1 MSMNT
6 EIQRAAQV
14 LSEQYRANQLF
25 VLPAELV
32 PASIDEAYGIQR
44 QFQTDLSRDQGP
56 IAGYKLAYTTAI
68 MQQTNGVNEPC
79 MGIMLAN
86 NIRRSPC
93 TLAASDFVRLGIEC
107 EVAARLGDDLPPSGA
122 PFDRDKV
129 SGAVESLM
137 TAFEVIDNRRTPGL
151 EQSVQFITGVAANI
165 YNAGVVLGSPVT
177 DWRAIDLVSAYGS
190 MDING
195 EKVGDGHGS
204 DVMGHPL
211 EPLAWLAN
219 KLAEQGLGLS
229 AGMVIITGSIVSPKF
244 LEAGDKASISI
255 EGLGSAELIVT

>member
-1 MSMNT
+1 MSMST

-14 LSEQYRANQLF
+14 LSEQYRSNQLF
-25 VLPAELV
+25 ILPDELV
-32 PASIDEAYGIQR
+32 PASIDEAYSIQR
-44 QFQTDLSRDQGP
+44 QFQTDISRDQGP

-68 MQQTNGVNEPC
+68 LQHANGVNEPC

-93 TLAASDFVRLGIEC
+93 TLAAANFVQVGIEC
-107 EVAARLGDDLPPSGA
+107 EVAARLGSDLPPSGA
-122 PFDRDKV
+122 PYDRTKV
-129 SGAVESLM
+129 SEAVESLM
-137 TAFEVIDNRRTPGL
+137 AAFEVIDSRRTPGQ

-165 YNAGVVLGSPVT
+165 SNAGVVLGAPVT
-177 DWRAIDLVSAYGS
+177 DWRDIDLAAAYGS

-219 KLAEQGLGLS
+219 KLAEQGSGLS

-244 LEAGDKASISI
+244 LEAGDMASISI